1 MDEICD
7 GYLPEF
13 IRNKYSQTVTSKPIT
28 IVDNKTKPFAK
39 KPFKP
44 FPERQ
49 TITKP
54 NKELRIQEKPVLTQP
69 IQIKPVRSQQNVPKP
84 VSSQFIK
91 SKPVTKPVVVP
102 KPVTKPVLANKPP
115 KPVSARRQPSFV
127 KTNEVKTNSIGSSS
141 GKTKNVPIETV
152 RSSQI
157 KPR

>member
-13 IRNKYSQTVTSKPIT
+13 IRNKYSRTVTSKPIN
-28 IVDNKTKPFAK
+28 IVADKTKPFAK

-49 TITKP
+49 AITKP
-54 NKELRIQEKPVLTQP
+54 NKEQRIQEKPVFTQP
-69 IQIKPVRSQQNVPKP
+69 IQIKPVRSQENVPKP
-84 VSSQFIK
+84 VSSQFIEP
-91 SKPVTKPVVVP
+91 KPVTKPVVVP
-102 KPVTKPVLANKPP
+102 KPVLANKPP

-127 KTNEVKTNSIGSSS
+127 KTNKVKTNSIGSSA
-141 GKTKNVPIETV
+141 GKTKNVPKETV